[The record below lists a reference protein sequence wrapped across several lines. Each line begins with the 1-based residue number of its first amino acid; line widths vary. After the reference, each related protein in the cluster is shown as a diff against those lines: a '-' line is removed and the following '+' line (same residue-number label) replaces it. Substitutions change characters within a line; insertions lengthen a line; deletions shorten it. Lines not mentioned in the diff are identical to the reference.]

1 MKGRRQEEK
10 NGKNIVFPT
19 PPTDRDPFFSSLFGS
34 LCIHAVI
41 FLLAFWA
48 IRSGSPVGNRMGG
61 RQTETVGIVFSDEGG
76 GNSETEDDG
85 FRSDSAQSPDSNETA
100 EAQSPETEVPQM
112 LENTNESQQESSR
125 IGINAA
131 SDRPMVTIHGGGSGR
146 EVGRV
151 IGSGPGADGGTGQ
164 TVGFG
169 ELKGRGRRFVYVL
182 DRSES
187 MRWPNDLPIRYALT
201 EAKASVNSLD
211 PKKGALKFQLIYYN
225 HEARAFGN
233 GRLMDVS
240 AANSRAVSLFL
251 DSLPADGGTDPL
263 AALEKAIALKPDV
276 IFFLTDA
283 DEEIPP
289 MVLARIREAR
299 LRGRVDQIHVMEF
312 GRPDAKRL
320 QSFRRLA
327 EQNNGLYIFKDVT
340 TGLN

>member
-1 MKGRRQEEK
+1 MKRRRQDEK
-10 NGKNIVFPT
+10 SGEKIET
-19 PPTDRDPFFSSLFGS
+19 GPPSVDRDPFFSSLFGS

-48 IRSGSPVGNRMGG
+48 IQSSSPVGNRMGG

-76 GNSETEDDG
+76 GNSQTEDDG
-85 FRSDSAQSPDSNETA
+85 DRGDSSESDESAETAAVETPEAQDRSNEA
-100 EAQSPETEVPQM
+100 DKE
-112 LENTNESQQESSR
+112 LSR
-125 IGINAA
+125 IGVNAS
-131 SDRPMVTIHGGGSGR
+131 SDTPMVTIHGGSSGL

-151 IGSGPGADGGTGQ
+151 IGSGPGAGGGTGQ

-187 MRWPNDLPIRYALT
+187 MRWPNDLPIRYALA

-251 DSLPADGGTDPL
+251 DSIPADGGTDPL
-263 AALEKAIALKPDV
+263 TALEKAIALKPDV

-289 MVLARIREAR
+289 MVLARIRQAR
-299 LRGRVDQIHVMEF
+299 LSAQVDQIHVMEF

-320 QSFRRLA
+320 HSFRRLA

-340 TGLN
+340 GAGLN